1 VCLEVVVCASGEW
14 YCTAAILGEQLRVI
28 VLERMQ
34 LWWQEG
40 SDGYLCEFCAL
51 DSFVSPFFLVTPCYL
66 MWKPMQ
72 KKKKKNPKKNEFY
85 K

>member
-1 VCLEVVVCASGEW
+1 VCLKVAVCASGEW

-28 VLERMQ
+28 VPERMQ

-51 DSFVSPFFLVTPCYL
+51 DSFVSPFFLVTDGCCLLIDFIILLRLQMP
-66 MWKPMQ
+66 
-72 KKKKKNPKKNEFY
+72 
-85 K
+85 

>member
-1 VCLEVVVCASGEW
+1 VCLEVAVCALGEW

-28 VLERMQ
+28 VPEKMQ

-51 DSFVSPFFLVTPCYL
+51 DSFVSPFFFVTIFYYL
-66 MWKPMQ
+66 N
-72 KKKKKNPKKNEFY
+72 KKFNLIFW
-85 K
+85 